1 MFLMLTKYPYYSFS
15 CLTPYIY
22 VFFRNKEN
30 KTKYKKFGQKLKK
43 LCNEEVMVATIAF
56 MVMNI
61 AIYGHN
67 HRSNTKKTLQQSFG
81 VVATTEQ
88 DL

>member
-1 MFLMLTKYPYYSFS
+1 MFFMLTKHPYYSFS
-15 CLTPYIY
+15 CLTPYIF

-30 KTKYKKFGQKLKK
+30 KTNRKQFGKKLKK
-43 LCNEEVMVATIAF
+43 LCNEEVMVAT
-56 MVMNI
+56 I

-67 HRSNTKKTLQQSFG
+67 HRSNTKKTLQQSFN
-81 VVATTEQ
+81 VVATKEQ